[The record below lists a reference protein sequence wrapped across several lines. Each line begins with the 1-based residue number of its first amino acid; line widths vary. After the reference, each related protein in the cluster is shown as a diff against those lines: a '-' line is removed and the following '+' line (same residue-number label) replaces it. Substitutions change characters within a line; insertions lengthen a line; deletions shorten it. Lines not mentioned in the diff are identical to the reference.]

1 MNHAEK
7 DIDLI
12 ERYYDDG
19 LSEYE
24 VAHFERRLKTDE
36 EFRALVEQEKY
47 VVGAIRIQGLKDEL
61 AQLKLME
68 ATLKDPTMDVPHPVN
83 RRWYILAAAVIALVI
98 VARFAITPPI
108 TTERLYKENFRPYP
122 NVFEPTVRSQASSTD
137 RAEAFKQYEKG
148 DYSRAARLFRGLLQQ
163 ENNDGILLLLGNCN
177 LALGNTNEA
186 VSNFTQLRAQS
197 PELAIQANWFL
208 SMAYLQKDDTE
219 AALPLLRELSTTG
232 GSYAEKA
239 QEMVRKLT
247 P

>member
-12 ERYYDDG
+12 ERFYEDG

-24 VAHFERRLKTDE
+24 ADLFERRLKSDDA
-36 EFRALVEQEKY
+36 FRALVEQEKY
-47 VVGAIRIQGLKDEL
+47 VVGAIRMQGLKDEL
-61 AQLKLME
+61 EQLKLME
-68 ATLKDPTMDVPHPVN
+68 ATLRDPVINVPHPVN

-98 VARFAITPPI
+98 VARFAIAPPV
-108 TTERLYKENFRPYP
+108 TTESLYKENFRPYP
-122 NVFEPTVRSQASSTD
+122 NVFEPTVRGQGAATD
-137 RAEAFKQYEKG
+137 RDEAFKLYEKG
-148 DYSRAARLFRGLLQQ
+148 DYARAGNLFRALLQE

-186 VSNFTQLRAQS
+186 VSNFSQLQAQS
-197 PELAIQANWFL
+197 PELTIQAKWFL
-208 SMAYLQKDDTE
+208 SMAYLQKGDAE
-219 AALPLLRELSTTG
+219 AALPLLKELSTTG